1 MLTCTGCFCGLL
13 KKSFMSSKD
22 IVELEG
28 TVLETLPNAMFRV
41 KKDDGGEALAQI
53 SGRMR
58 KFYIKIIP
66 GDRVKMEF
74 SPHDLTRGRVTY
86 RYK

>member
-1 MLTCTGCFCGLL
+1 MAN
-13 KKSFMSSKD
+13 KEV
-22 IVELEG
+22 IEIEG
-28 TVLETLPNAMFRV
+28 TVLETLPNAMFKV
-41 KKDDGGEALAQI
+41 KKDDGEEALAQI

-74 SPHDLTRGRVTY
+74 SPHDLTHGRVVY